1 MRSKNE
7 KILMFIFVLGLVFT
21 MTACGMSVD
30 NAKKPITD
38 GLKTVLQTQNNVAL
52 KVIPNGDRTLNINNK
67 DVKISGST
75 FDAVK
80 TLINSNTEINKALI
94 DIIGSQ
100 VTDEN
105 IATIVYYA
113 QKVHIEPEKLLKL
126 VTKE

>member
-1 MRSKNE
+1 MK
-7 KILMFIFVLGLVFT
+7 KILMFISVLGLGFT

-38 GLKTVLQTQNNVAL
+38 GLKTVLQTQNDVAL

-75 FDAVK
+75 FDSVK

-126 VTKE
+126 VAKE

>member
-1 MRSKNE
+1 MK
-7 KILMFIFVLGLVFT
+7 KILMFISVLGLVFT

-75 FDAVK
+75 FDSVK

-126 VTKE
+126 VAKE

>member
-1 MRSKNE
+1 MK
-7 KILMFIFVLGLVFT
+7 KILMFISVLGLVFT

-38 GLKTVLQTQNNVAL
+38 GLKTVLQTQNDVAL

>member
-1 MRSKNE
+1 MK
-7 KILMFIFVLGLVFT
+7 KILMFISVLGLVFT

-38 GLKTVLQTQNNVAL
+38 GLKTVLKTQNDVAL

-113 QKVHIEPEKLLKL
+113 QKVHIEPERLLKL

>member
-1 MRSKNE
+1 MT
-7 KILMFIFVLGLVFT
+7 KILMFISVLGLLFT

-38 GLKTVLQTQNNVAL
+38 GLKTVLQTQNDVAL

-67 DVKISGST
+67 DVNISGST

-126 VTKE
+126 VAKE

>member
-1 MRSKNE
+1 MK
-7 KILMFIFVLGLVFT
+7 KILMFISVLGLVFT

-126 VTKE
+126 ITKE

>member
-1 MRSKNE
+1 MK
-7 KILMFIFVLGLVFT
+7 KILIFISVLGLVFT

-38 GLKTVLQTQNNVAL
+38 GLKTVLQTQNDVAL

>member
-1 MRSKNE
+1 MK
-7 KILMFIFVLGLVFT
+7 KILMFISVLGLVFT

-30 NAKKPITD
+30 NAKKPIAD
-38 GLKTVLQTQNNVAL
+38 GLKTVLQTQNDVAL

>member
-1 MRSKNE
+1 MK
-7 KILMFIFVLGLVFT
+7 KISMFISVLGLVFT

-126 VTKE
+126 VAKE

>member
-1 MRSKNE
+1 MK

>member
-1 MRSKNE
+1 MK
-7 KILMFIFVLGLVFT
+7 KILMFISVLGLVFT

-38 GLKTVLQTQNNVAL
+38 GLKTVLQTQNDVAL

-105 IATIVYYA
+105 IATIIYYA

-126 VTKE
+126 ITKE